1 MKQLKLALIFCIVQ
15 SLQSY
20 LPENVQDFVGKTI
33 DNGARIM
40 AEFYEDIER
49 EVLSKVSG
57 NMEDFASAY
66 EFMVDQM
73 LELYQKYQEMSK

>member
-1 MKQLKLALIFCIVQ
+1 
-15 SLQSY
+15 
-20 LPENVQDFVGKTI
+20 
-33 DNGARIM
+33 M

-73 LELYQKYQEMSK
+73 LELYQKYQELSK